1 MLIKAYNK
9 VIEIFS
15 SIGEYLRKFG
25 GAGGANLVNPYH
37 CIQHGQYLTVSDYGD
52 HSIKMFYLEGEIIA
66 RSSSKKKGN
75 KDGKFNGPYYC
86 QSTKKD
92 LLMVCDERNHRVQV
106 FELSGKFVTK
116 FGSKGS
122 KSGEF
127 RNPVCTANIGN
138 GRIVVCDTNN
148 SRIQLFDYE

>member
-1 MLIKAYNK
+1 MLIWLIPITASNTVNILQSQIM
-9 VIEIFS
+9 VIIPLKCF
-15 SIGEYLRKFG
+15 ILRER
-25 GAGGANLVNPYH
+25 LLLDP
-37 CIQHGQYLTVSDYGD
+37 
-52 HSIKMFYLEGEIIA
+52 
-66 RSSSKKKGN
+66 SSKKKGN
-75 KDGKFNGPYYC
+75 KDGKFNGPHYC

-127 RNPVCTANIGN
+127 RNPVCTANIGD